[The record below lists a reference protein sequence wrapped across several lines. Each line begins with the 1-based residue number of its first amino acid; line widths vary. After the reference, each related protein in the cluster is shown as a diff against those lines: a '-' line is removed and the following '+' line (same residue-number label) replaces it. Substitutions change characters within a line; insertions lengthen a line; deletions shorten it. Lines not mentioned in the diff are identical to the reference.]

1 VVQHEIHVT
10 SDFKAKRLR
19 YKSHSEVVCYSAIDL
34 VGTKDLKKDL
44 LAEPPSPSPAKTDLS
59 PDSSPS
65 PDSSTTSLVYRVVFL
80 LLLSFFVMKTE
91 LFHDKI
97 VCYVT
102 VFDMQQQ
109 NICLHSC
116 CRSV

>member
-44 LAEPPSPSPAKTDLS
+44 LAEPPSPSP
-59 PDSSPS
+59 
-65 PDSSTTSLVYRVVFL
+65 
-80 LLLSFFVMKTE
+80 
-91 LFHDKI
+91 
-97 VCYVT
+97 
-102 VFDMQQQ
+102 
-109 NICLHSC
+109 
-116 CRSV
+116 